1 MDRIKHLVVLMMEN
15 RSFDHMFGFL
25 AGPDYPIDGL
35 SGTESNPNSQEQQ
48 VPVTDEA
55 DFSGELTPD
64 PGHHFPDVNMQIFSN
79 FEGTNDGGPL
89 MQGFV
94 RSYEFHTH
102 NTPKAAHIMNCFEPK
117 KIPVLTTLARQYA
130 ICDRWFSSVPGPTL
144 PNRSFMHAATSIG
157 RVDMSPIWRDE
168 STTIYELLDKF
179 GVSAKIFYHDSTM
192 AMTFKMLAN
201 GQSKWFG
208 LIDDFYRAC
217 KLDTLPAY
225 SFLEPRYFAQDQGG
239 GQVFQASDQHPD
251 HNVTEGE
258 QLIKD
263 VYNAIRGNQQV
274 WESTVLAVIYDEH
287 GGLYDHVTPP
297 ATVNPDGLIAQNPGE
312 NVAQIPPFDFTRLGL
327 RVPAV
332 IVSAYIPAGT
342 IDSTVYDHTSAI
354 ATARKLFLGSQ
365 AAANFLTKRD
375 QAANTFEHLLTLEVP
390 RTDKPTFQ
398 AVEQVIQPQDGAS
411 LNKPISEHQRMLL
424 KHAQEMEL
432 TLPPERRAGI
442 NPDTIATEGQASA
455 YLAKVTKELRGERVA
470 GGGAGV

>member
-1 MDRIKHLVVLMMEN
+1 
-15 RSFDHMFGFL
+15 
-25 AGPDYPIDGL
+25 
-35 SGTESNPNSQEQQ
+35 
-48 VPVTDEA
+48 
-55 DFSGELTPD
+55 
-64 PGHHFPDVNMQIFSN
+64 
-79 FEGTNDGGPL
+79 
-89 MQGFV
+89 
-94 RSYEFHTH
+94 
-102 NTPKAAHIMNCFEPK
+102 
-117 KIPVLTTLARQYA
+117 
-130 ICDRWFSSVPGPTL
+130 
-144 PNRSFMHAATSIG
+144 
-157 RVDMSPIWRDE
+157 
-168 STTIYELLDKF
+168 
-179 GVSAKIFYHDSTM
+179 
-192 AMTFKMLAN
+192 
-201 GQSKWFG
+201 
-208 LIDDFYRAC
+208 
-217 KLDTLPAY
+217 
-225 SFLEPRYFAQDQGG
+225 
-239 GQVFQASDQHPD
+239 
-251 HNVTEGE
+251 
-258 QLIKD
+258 
-263 VYNAIRGNQQV
+263 
-274 WESTVLAVIYDEH
+274 
-287 GGLYDHVTPP
+287 
-297 ATVNPDGLIAQNPGE
+297 VNPDGLIAQNPGE

-432 TLPPERRAGI
+432 TLPPDRRAGI

>member
-179 GVSAKIFYHDSTM
+179 GLSAKIFYHDSTM

-225 SFLEPRYFAQDQGG
+225 SFIEPRYFAQDQG

-251 HNVTEGE
+251 HNITEGE

-332 IVSAYIPAGT
+332 
-342 IDSTVYDHTSAI
+342 
-354 ATARKLFLGSQ
+354 
-365 AAANFLTKRD
+365 
-375 QAANTFEHLLTLEVP
+375 
-390 RTDKPTFQ
+390 
-398 AVEQVIQPQDGAS
+398 
-411 LNKPISEHQRMLL
+411 
-424 KHAQEMEL
+424 
-432 TLPPERRAGI
+432 
-442 NPDTIATEGQASA
+442 
-455 YLAKVTKELRGERVA
+455 
-470 GGGAGV
+470 